1 MDGTLLLVL
10 VVIIVFSI
18 VGLLAFRNKSLMRIA
33 ARNLGRRK
41 TNTVIVIAGLL
52 VGTAIITSSFVAG
65 DTMGYIF
72 ENIIYEQL
80 GAIDEFVHKPPGNET
95 GGEAGLYSYF
105 NYSEY
110 ENLTVARNQGQL
122 PSIDG
127 LSPVIIEP
135 VPVYNPASE
144 LSEPSVNLI
153 GMDPQTTEGFGDL
166 HDTSG
171 ARIDEEAVLSA
182 PGDVIINERLADGID
197 AVEGNLI
204 TVLYIIVRPNASDP
218 GNPILDPKWKILHV
232 AAIAKNEGRAN
243 LLNAEIIF
251 IHIDQAQ
258 VMFEKEGRINL
269 VVVSNVGDVETGVDR
284 TDSAVSEIEAVL
296 GSNPYV
302 TLEVEAVKRDNIE
315 MTKSASEA
323 ISEVFSIM
331 GTFSIVAGIILVINI
346 FVMLAE
352 ERKPEMG
359 VSRALG
365 MKKSH
370 LVQTY
375 LFEGSAYA
383 LIASFVGTFVGLAIA
398 YIMVGAFGSVFGALG
413 FEIPFHFEVESLV
426 LGFCIGV
433 IVTFLTVALA
443 SWVVSRLNIV
453 RAIRAIPEP
462 SIAKPTGMFMVGAI
476 LLVVFGILFFLI
488 GFVQL
493 SGAYFM
499 TGPCLFLLG
508 GGMIASRWVSPRI
521 SHSVSSAAIL
531 FWVLAPIEWLEDL
544 ESGLEMFVLSGLF
557 LVLAAIL
564 LLMVNSSS
572 LLKILTKAV
581 GTRKGTLPVMRVALS
596 YPMKKKFR
604 TGMTLAMFS
613 LIIFTVTVIAMIS
626 SFQANSVEEFY
637 VTEAGGYD
645 IIAFSNPNTP
655 IVNISENISANP
667 NLANRFEEISSF
679 SISFAS
685 VYAKEKGEN
694 SSANLFV
701 YGADE
706 SFREN
711 NDFTFHSIMG
721 GYGSPREV
729 WNAVGTDPTLV
740 VLDGSAAVLEMQ
752 FGGAFLAPL
761 QVRVGDTVV
770 VQTQD
775 RTEEKLVVGIL
786 DESMFFQGVITSDTV
801 ANDLFGPRVPSLFFF
816 AASNPGMTSIREL
829 SKDLERE
836 YLGME
841 TIAIK
846 DIISEFLKISS
857 SIMGLFQVYLGL
869 GLIVGIA
876 GLGIITIRSV
886 VERTN
891 EIGVMRAIGYKKN
904 MVSRSF
910 IMETAFISFMG
921 ITVGVVLGVA
931 LSYYMYGDFFGETA
945 TFSEFVSLIPFVNIL
960 LITIIAL
967 FFTLLATASSAL
979 RASKIIPAEALR
991 FKE

>member
-1 MDGTLLLVL
+1 MDGTLLLVS

-18 VGLLAFRNKSLMRIA
+18 VGVLAIRNRTLMRIA

-41 TNTVIVIAGLL
+41 TNTIIVISGLL
-52 VGTAIITSSFVAG
+52 IGTAIITSSFVAG

-72 ENIIYEQL
+72 ENVVYEQL
-80 GAIDEFVHKPPGNET
+80 GAIDEYVHKPPGNET
-95 GGEAGLYSYF
+95 GGEAGLYPYF
-105 NYSEY
+105 NYSVY

-127 LSPVIIEP
+127 LSPVLGEP
-135 VPVYNPASE
+135 VPVYNPATE
-144 LSEPSVNLI
+144 LSEPYVGI
-153 GMDPQTTEGFGDL
+153 FGIDPRTSEEFGDF

-171 ARIDEEAVLSA
+171 ARIDAEAALSA

-197 AVEGNLI
+197 AEEGHLI
-204 TVLYIIVRPNASDP
+204 TVLYVIVRPNASDP
-218 GNPILDPKWKILHV
+218 SNPILDYKWKILHV
-232 AAIAKNEGRAN
+232 VSIAKNEGLAN
-243 LLNAEIIF
+243 LENGEIIF

-258 VMFEKEGRINL
+258 EMFEKEGRINL
-269 VVVSNVGDVETGVDR
+269 VVVSNVGDVEGGVER
-284 TDSAVSEIEAVL
+284 SDSAVSEIEAVL
-296 GSNPYV
+296 ANNPYV
-302 TLEVEAVKRDNIE
+302 TLEVEAVKKDNIE
-315 MTKSASEA
+315 MTKEASEA

-331 GTFSIVAGIILVINI
+331 GTFSIVAGVILVINI

-365 MKKSH
+365 MKKRH

-398 YIMVGAFGSVFGALG
+398 YIMVTAFGSVFGALG

-462 SIAKPTGMFMVGAI
+462 SIAKPTGIFMVGAI
-476 LLVVFGILFFLI
+476 LLVVFGILFFFI
-488 GFVQL
+488 GYVQL

-508 GGMIASRWVSPRI
+508 GGMLASRWVSPRI
-521 SHSVSSAAIL
+521 SYSVSSAAIL
-531 FWVLAPIEWLEDL
+531 FWVLAPIEWMEDI

-564 LLMVNSSS
+564 LLMVNSSA
-572 LLKILTKAV
+572 LLKILTKIV

-613 LIIFTVTVIAMIS
+613 LIIFTVMVIAMIS

-645 IIAFSNPNTP
+645 IIAFSNPNAP
-655 IVNISENISANP
+655 IGNISGNISANP
-667 NLANRFEEISSF
+667 DLANKFEEISSF
-679 SISFAS
+679 SMSFTS
-685 VYAKEKGEN
+685 VYAKEEGED
-694 SSANLFV
+694 SSVNLYV

-711 NDFTFHSIMG
+711 NDFTFHSIME
-721 GYGSPREV
+721 GYDSPREV
-729 WNAVGTDPTLV
+729 WDAVGTDPTLV
-740 VLDGSAAVLEMQ
+740 VLDGSAAIVEMQ
-752 FGGAFLAPL
+752 YGLALLSTL
-761 QVRVGDTVV
+761 QVRVGDTLV

-775 RTEEKLVVGIL
+775 KTEEKLVVGIL
-786 DESMFFQGVITSDTV
+786 DESMFFQGVITSDAG
-801 ANDLFGPRVPSLFFF
+801 ANDLFGPRVPAMFFF
-816 AASNPGMTSIREL
+816 TASDPGMTSIREL

-836 YLGME
+836 YLGIE
-841 TIAIK
+841 TIIIK
-846 DIISEFLKISS
+846 DVITEFLKISS

-904 MVSRSF
+904 MVSKAF
-910 IMETAFISFMG
+910 IMEIAFISIMG

-931 LSYYMYGDFFGETA
+931 LSYYIYGDFFGETP
-945 TFSEFVSLIPFVNIL
+945 TLSEFVALIPFVNIL

-979 RASKIIPAEALR
+979 RASRIIPAEALR